1 MIERFFAVEEK
12 RIDSTC
18 SCVTEE
24 KNHPNIVRLKRVLQ
38 PFSLWGINL
47 SLSIGQL
54 RAVSELDSELNERVT
69 PIVQEKW
76 IASTDALSD
85 CLKMQDTVQC
95 W

>member
-1 MIERFFAVEEK
+1 M
-12 RIDSTC
+12 
-18 SCVTEE
+18 TEE
-24 KNHPNIVRLKRVLQ
+24 KNHPNIVRLKRELQ
-38 PFSLWGINL
+38 RDTFSLWGINL